1 MCGDATYMAKDV
13 ENALISIVQQ
23 YGEKSEA
30 DAKAYL
36 VELRK
41 AKRYQKDVY

>member
-1 MCGDATYMAKDV
+1 VCGDAMHMAKDV
-13 ENALISIVQQ
+13 ENALISIVQEH
-23 YGEKSEA
+23 GGKSEA
-30 DAKAYL
+30 DAKAYV

>member
-1 MCGDATYMAKDV
+1 
-13 ENALISIVQQ
+13 VQEH
-23 YGEKSEA
+23 GGKSEA
-30 DAKAYL
+30 DAKAYV